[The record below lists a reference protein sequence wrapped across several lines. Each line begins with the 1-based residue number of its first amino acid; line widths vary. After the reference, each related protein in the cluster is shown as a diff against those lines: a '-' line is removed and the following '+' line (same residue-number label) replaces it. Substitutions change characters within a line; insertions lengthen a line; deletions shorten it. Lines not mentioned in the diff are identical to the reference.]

1 MLEKLAS
8 HYEKREIVWGNVGE
22 GGFGNETIVDK
33 VTADM
38 MHLIDPTW

>member
-8 HYEKREIVWGNVGE
+8 HYEKQEMVWDNVAE
-22 GGFGNETIVDK
+22 RGFGNETIVDR
-33 VTADM
+33 VTPDM